1 VPCYIPGLVL
11 SPWRPPSFSKLRKL
25 RLSSRWRAFVIA
37 LAVYAIAGAV
47 VLLFARELAGLFL
60 LGLYCIPSNSIIP
73 IPHEPGVLYFAKFY
87 PPWQIA
93 LAATVGSV
101 IVAFADYALVEAA
114 LRHARAKGAREIR
127 LFRWAVRWMT
137 RFPFVIIVLFSLVPV
152 LPISVIRA
160 LAPASG
166 YPLKRYIAAQIVGR
180 FPRFLMLAWIG
191 QAIMI
196 PTWILV
202 VASIGLVVLMYATSS
217 PKIVDDDEEDEG
229 AEDIPVPDLTDPEH
243 PIEASES
250 TRMTAAAS
258 SSTRLRAA
266 NG

>member
-1 VPCYIPGLVL
+1 M
-11 SPWRPPSFSKLRKL
+11 SFWRPPVITRLRRSKLTQ
-25 RLSSRWRAFVIA
+25 RWRAFAAA
-37 LAVYAIAGAV
+37 LGLYAGFGALS
-47 VLLFARELAGLFL
+47 VLFWPDLAGLFL
-60 LGLYCIPSNSIIP
+60 LGLYCIPSNSVLP

-87 PPWQIA
+87 TPVEIA
-93 LAATVGSV
+93 
-101 IVAFADYALVEAA
+101 IVATIGSIIVSFADYALIEAA
-114 LRHARAKGAREIR
+114 MRHPRVKGASEAR

-137 RFPFVIIVLFSLVPV
+137 RWPFAIIVLFSLVPV

-180 FPRFLMLAWIG
+180 VPRFFLLAWVG

-202 VASIGLVVLMYATSS
+202 IATLALAVVMWFTSK
-217 PKIVDDDEEDEG
+217 PPIEDDEEDPE
-229 AEDIPVPDLTDPEH
+229 AEEILVPDLTDPEH

-250 TRMTAAAS
+250 TRLPAAS
-258 SSTRLRAA
+258 SSASLRAA
-266 NG
+266 R